1 MTINDLLIQH
11 EGLRLKPY
19 TDTRGILTIGVG
31 RNLDSVGISKNEALY
46 LLQNDIDRV
55 SLALDGAIPWWRLM
69 DPVRQL
75 VFLDMA
81 FNLGVASF
89 LGFKVTLELC
99 RQGHYDAASVEG
111 LRSAWAEQVGAR
123 AVQLMGML
131 RTGLAV
137 SL

>member
-55 SLALDGAIPWWRLM
+55 SLALDGAIPWWRAM
-69 DPVRQL
+69 DPIRQL

-81 FNLGVASF
+81 FNLGMAGFLSF
-89 LGFKVTLELC
+89 KATLELC
-99 RQGHYDAASVEG
+99 RQGHYDAASAEG

-137 SL
+137 SI